1 MIFLEYMTFCKCPAD
16 RALSGVHKVRI
27 KEEGISPSV
36 EPYGHDVIR
45 SVARDRVT
53 RGGRDNCITSSKA
66 CNEDYAKIREDF
78 TITEQT
84 LM

>member
-1 MIFLEYMTFCKCPAD
+1 MT
-16 RALSGVHKVRI
+16 SGPRIIRDGGVARVHKVRI

-53 RGGRDNCITSSKA
+53 RGGRDNCIISSRA
-66 CNEDYAKIREDF
+66 
-78 TITEQT
+78 
-84 LM
+84 

>member
-1 MIFLEYMTFCKCPAD
+1 MA
-16 RALSGVHKVRI
+16 RVHKVRI

-53 RGGRDNCITSSKA
+53 RA
-66 CNEDYAKIREDF
+66 EEDVTTGLFAIF
-78 TITEQT
+78 
-84 LM
+84 